1 MCPIKY
7 LVKPGFQKRASM
19 VLGWLKRRLTAA
31 AHRNGLLSNIFLC
44 KYFYFL
50 SGGKQ
55 KWANRRFETGDCY
68 RGTGEYLMPR
78 GIDLSFIV
86 QP

>member
-31 AHRNGLLSNIFLC
+31 AHRNGLLST
-44 KYFYFL
+44 YFYASIFIFFL
-50 SGGKQ
+50 AENRNGQIVDLKQ
-55 KWANRRFETGDCY
+55 EIVI
-68 RGTGEYLMPR
+68 GER
-78 GIDLSFIV
+78 VSI
-86 QP
+86 